1 MSAFSLP
8 SIFPVANA
16 DQVANHQKSVPGGD
30 SSRAMPVGAGT
41 RIFQPALGQQP
52 SETISTGG
60 KSSGFHEIQHVVS
73 VKPFQIT
80 SHGMTAYSDGRSFR
94 AESTH

>member
-52 SETISTGG
+52 SETVL
-60 KSSGFHEIQHVVS
+60 HWRQIQWLPRNSACCLSETLSNNFSWHDS
-73 VKPFQIT
+73 LL
-80 SHGMTAYSDGRSFR
+80 
-94 AESTH
+94 